1 MNYRN
6 TKDSFRGDGR
16 LGFMGNSKQHIDKTP
31 SDNYQFSASDK
42 GFFPT
47 VPQYSSF
54 DEKHLS
60 LHPWKGKAIILMDLD
75 AFFASVEQLDH
86 PEWRGK
92 PVIVGGSPEKRGV
105 VSTASYEARKYGVH
119 SAMPSSTAARL
130 CSDAIWTSGHF
141 HRYREMSKQV
151 MNILYDESP
160 KLMQVSID
168 EAFLDITPT
177 RTNTTHPVIIAHR
190 IQNRVSKLGITCSIG
205 LGASKSVAKIA
216 SNQNKPK
223 GLTIV
228 YPEQSEQFLATLP
241 IKEMSGIGPVAEKKL
256 RHYRIQTLGDLAN
269 ADIALLHEVFGKNAQ
284 IMKDRALG
292 IDSEVST
299 EHEPAKSV
307 SNEIS
312 FSTSLTEK
320 NDIEA
325 RIATMAHKVGRR
337 LRQKQIE
344 GTTLHLKIRRED
356 LTIRTCQRKIPN
368 LGTNEL
374 TWLPSLYNM
383 LEEIWTPGEKLRLV
397 GVGISGF
404 DNEPIQ
410 TSLFDST
417 FLAIE
422 NDTHDSHTANQLS
435 GSKRNNNAPVQK
447 TSALVHHAERNTKLL
462 EANDLIAKRF
472 GENAVRF
479 GHELKTYADTTGSS
493 AKNPE
498 DYKDY

>member
-1 MNYRN
+1 M
-6 TKDSFRGDGR
+6 
-16 LGFMGNSKQHIDKTP
+16 P
-31 SDNYQFSASDK
+31 S
-42 GFFPT
+42 
-47 VPQYSSF
+47 
-54 DEKHLS
+54 L
-60 LHPWKGKAIILMDLD
+60 
-75 AFFASVEQLDH
+75 ASVEQLDH

-141 HRYREMSKQV
+141 HRHREMSKQV

-284 IMKDRALG
+284 IMKDRAQG
-292 IDSEVST
+292 I
-299 EHEPAKSV
+299 
-307 SNEIS
+307 
-312 FSTSLTEK
+312 
-320 NDIEA
+320 
-325 RIATMAHKVGRR
+325 
-337 LRQKQIE
+337 
-344 GTTLHLKIRRED
+344 
-356 LTIRTCQRKIPN
+356 
-368 LGTNEL
+368 
-374 TWLPSLYNM
+374 
-383 LEEIWTPGEKLRLV
+383 
-397 GVGISGF
+397 
-404 DNEPIQ
+404 
-410 TSLFDST
+410 
-417 FLAIE
+417 
-422 NDTHDSHTANQLS
+422 
-435 GSKRNNNAPVQK
+435 
-447 TSALVHHAERNTKLL
+447 
-462 EANDLIAKRF
+462 
-472 GENAVRF
+472 
-479 GHELKTYADTTGSS
+479 
-493 AKNPE
+493 
-498 DYKDY
+498 